1 MRTPVVLL
9 TGTDRDALA
18 TTMVGLLF
26 DLPGA
31 VAVRHHIDVDAGVL
45 RRVVSDMSGVLEQH
59 EVHLE
64 HACVSCALRED
75 VLPTL
80 ERLATDGRWSTIV
93 AHLPVGAEAD
103 QVCHVLA
110 LDTRLARRLRVASVV
125 AALPGRGIEHDLL
138 GDDLLA
144 ERGTHCGPDD
154 RRGVAEVT
162 CAMVEHADVTVAVG
176 EAEDAGLDLLAALAR
191 PGASVVAGTEHLDAT
206 ALTGH
211 AHDYGRTEAWTGT
224 VLECELPSL
233 RSPHVWRLDLR
244 SDRPFDPARL
254 LDDLESLGSGPFRAR
269 GCFWLPTRPDR
280 ALVWDGAGGQ
290 LSIGDGESWGPR
302 PPRTRLVLTGTG
314 DVPAGLEE
322 AFHALLVAPDAAPDD
337 WRTTHDGFEPWL
349 GSISA

>member
-1 MRTPVVLL
+1 VRTPVVLL
-9 TGTDRDALA
+9 TGTDRDAMA
-18 TTMVGLLF
+18 ATMVGLLF

-31 VAVRHHIDVDAGVL
+31 VAVRHRIDVDRGVL
-45 RRVVSDMSGVLEQH
+45 RRVVSDMSGVLEEH
-59 EVHLE
+59 EVELE

-80 ERLATDGRWSTIV
+80 ERLASDDRWTTIV

-110 LDTRLARRLRVASVV
+110 LDTRLARRLRVAAVV
-125 AALPGRGIEHDLL
+125 AAVPGAGLEDDLL

-144 ERGTHCGPDD
+144 DRGTHCGPDD

-162 CAMVEHADVTVAVG
+162 CAMVEHADVAVTVG
-176 EAEDAGLDLLAALAR
+176 GTDPAGLDLLAALAR
-191 PGASVVAGTEHLDAT
+191 PGASVVDGTENVDA
-206 ALTGH
+206 ARLTGH
-211 AHDYGRTEAWTGT
+211 RHDYGRTAAWTST
-224 VLECELPSL
+224 VLECELPAL
-233 RSPHVWRLDLR
+233 RSTHVWRRDLR
-244 SDRPFDPARL
+244 SSRPFDPERL
-254 LDDLESLGSGPFRAR
+254 LDDLERLGSGRFRAR

-290 LSIGDGESWGPR
+290 LSIGDAEAWGPR
-302 PPRTRLVLTGTG
+302 TPRTRLVLTGTG
-314 DVPAGLEE
+314 DVPEGLED
-322 AFHALLVAPDAAPDD
+322 AFHSLLVPTGSALDD